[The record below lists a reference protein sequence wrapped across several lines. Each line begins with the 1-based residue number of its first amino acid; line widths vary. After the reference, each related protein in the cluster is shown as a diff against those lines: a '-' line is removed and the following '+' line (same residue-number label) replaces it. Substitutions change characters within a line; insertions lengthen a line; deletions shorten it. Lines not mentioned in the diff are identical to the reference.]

1 VRSVEILREDHAL
14 MRRVLVCLGRAVE
27 EALAGGRIDEE
38 IFSKALGF
46 AKEFVH
52 GIHQAREEILSRHAR
67 RRGLDGGGTN
77 ACNDILDFLGAALR
91 ALPDAAQAGRAVELH
106 DARRESGG
114 YRRRGD
120 PAARRLLAENAKA
133 YVGLARSHIVGREE
147 VLRGAER
154 GLSEDDDRMLL
165 SLFEAAERR
174 LGGEPPRHYAELVRE
189 IEARAKVC
197 EESDHRAMSH

>member
-14 MRRVLVCLGRAVE
+14 MRRVLICLGRAVE

-38 IFSKALGF
+38 VFGKALGF

-67 RRGLDGGGTN
+67 RAGLDGGGAN
-77 ACNDILDFLGAALR
+77 ACNDILDFLGAALT
-91 ALPDAAQAGRAVELH
+91 ALPDAAQAE
-106 DARRESGG
+106 
-114 YRRRGD
+114 

-147 VLRGAER
+147 VFRDAER
-154 GLSEDDDRMLL
+154 GLSEDDDHMIL

-174 LGGEPPRHYAELVRE
+174 LGGEPPRHYAEVVRE
-189 IEARAKVC
+189 IEARAKVP
-197 EESDHRAMSH
+197 EGSGDRAMSHEAS

>member
-1 VRSVEILREDHAL
+1 MRSVEILREDHAL
-14 MRRVLVCLGRAVE
+14 MRRVLACLGRAVE

-38 IFSKALGF
+38 VFGKALGF

-67 RRGLDGGGTN
+67 RKGLDGGGAN
-77 ACNDILDFLGAALR
+77 PCNDILDFLGAALR
-91 ALPDAAQAGRAVELH
+91 ALPDAVQGE
-106 DARRESGG
+106 
-114 YRRRGD
+114 

-133 YVGLARSHIVGREE
+133 YVGLARSHIVGREG
-147 VLRGAER
+147 VFRGVER

-174 LGGEPPRHYAELVRE
+174 LDGESPRHYAEVVRE
-189 IEARAKVC
+189 IEARAKAT
-197 EESDHRAMSH
+197 EESGHRAMSHEAS